1 MNANQTQLGARYR
14 DRITG
19 FSGVATGLVYYIS
32 GCNQILL
39 VPAAKDGNELKGGEW
54 FDVQRVE
61 PIEGE
66 VIVLDNGNTPG
77 CDKQA
82 PKR

>member
-1 MNANQTQLGARYR
+1 MNELQLGARYR

-19 FSGVATGLVYYIS
+19 FAGVATGLVQYIS
-32 GCNQILL
+32 GCNQVLL
-39 VPAAKDGNELKGGEW
+39 VPAAKDGNELKSGEW

-61 PIEGE
+61 VVEGE
-66 VIVLDNGNTPG
+66 LIILDNGSTPG
-77 CDKQA
+77 CDQPA

>member
-1 MNANQTQLGARYR
+1 MDQINLGARFR

-19 FSGVATGLVYYIS
+19 FTGVATGLVQYIS
-32 GCNQILL
+32 GCNQVLL
-39 VPAAKDGNELKGGEW
+39 VPAAKDGNELKSGEW

-61 PIEGE
+61 VIDGD
-66 VIVLDNGNTPG
+66 VIVLDNQHTPG
-77 CDKQA
+77 CDQPA